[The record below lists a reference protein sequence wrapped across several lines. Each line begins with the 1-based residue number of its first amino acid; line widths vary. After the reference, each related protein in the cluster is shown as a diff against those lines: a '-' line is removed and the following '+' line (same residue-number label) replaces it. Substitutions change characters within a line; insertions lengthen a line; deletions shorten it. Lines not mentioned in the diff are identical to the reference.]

1 MGHDAI
7 DGQAILVA
15 GAKASV
21 PPKRLPELVE
31 RAGADLRERRDDYR
45 REFECIHET
54 PDRAVFLVPSDHWEA
69 VGDRLGFDRR
79 ERDAV
84 RRAHVEQARRI
95 GSETDRREEF
105 ESAFEIRDAVV
116 LDPRGADADEDGD
129 THGGENGGAET
140 DAD

>member
-1 MGHDAI
+1 MGHDVI

-21 PPKRLPELVE
+21 PLDRLPDLVE
-31 RAGADLRERRDDYR
+31 RAGADLRERRDEYR
-45 REFECIHET
+45 RTFECIHET
-54 PDRAVFLVPSDHWEA
+54 PDRAVFLVPSDHWET
-69 VGDRLGFDRR
+69 VGDRLEFDRR

-84 RRAHVEQARRI
+84 RRVHVEQARRI

-116 LDPRGADADEDGD
+116 IGLSEDGD
-129 THGGENGGAET
+129 EGRDAET
-140 DAD
+140 VEDDREMADR

>member
-1 MGHDAI
+1 MSHDAI

-21 PPKRLPELVE
+21 PLKRLPELIE
-31 RAGADLRERRDDYR
+31 RAGADLREHRDDYR
-45 REFECIHET
+45 REFECVHET
-54 PDRAVFLVPSDHWEA
+54 PDRAVFLVPSDHWDA

-84 RRAHVEQARRI
+84 RRAHTEQARRI
-95 GSETDRREEF
+95 GTETDRREEF

-116 LDPRGADADEDGD
+116 IGTGSDD
-129 THGGENGGAET
+129 
-140 DAD
+140 